1 MLDKPDRRGNRA
13 SLGHII
19 GVLNE
24 DEEAAN
30 SLSTPHVSRTA
41 KPIWQ
46 KLRDARDGYEKI
58 LAGPVFERVQRLR
71 NDEIGHLLVQEKPS
85 PTVEYADTFAL
96 IDEIEKLLVTLYEGL
111 HNRQP
116 RFVDLKKE
124 TAERAKLFWRTYLAG
139 VAALA
144 SRPDA

>member
-1 MLDKPDRRGNRA
+1 MIRDWAWAAMLDKPDRRGNRA

-24 DEEAAN
+24 DEEAADF
-30 SLSTPHVSRTA
+30 LSTPHVSRTA

-71 NDEIGHLLVQEKPS
+71 NDEIGHLLVQRE
-85 PTVEYADTFAL
+85 TVADSRICGYFCS
-96 IDEIEKLLVTLYEGL
+96 
-111 HNRQP
+111 NR
-116 RFVDLKKE
+116 
-124 TAERAKLFWRTYLAG
+124 
-139 VAALA
+139 
-144 SRPDA
+144 